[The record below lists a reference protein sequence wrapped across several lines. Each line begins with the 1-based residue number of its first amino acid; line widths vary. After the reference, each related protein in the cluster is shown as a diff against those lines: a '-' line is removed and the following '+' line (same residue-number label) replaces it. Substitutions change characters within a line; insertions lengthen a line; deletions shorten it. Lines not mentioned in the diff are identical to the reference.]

1 MTVLISASNTSGLTF
16 TSDNSGNL
24 AFQTQNGANTITVP
38 NTTGTILTT
47 GNAGKCAAWVSFN
60 GFTGTI
66 YSSYNISSITRSGAG
81 LYSATFTNA
90 MNSNTYAVVASCAV
104 NGAYPLFAQINSTT
118 PWSNVAPSTT
128 TFYINTAIYNASGQ
142 ADTPYYSAVV
152 FST

>member
-1 MTVLISASNTSGLTF
+1 MATIINASNSSGLTM
-16 TSDNSGNL
+16 TSDLSGNL
-24 AFQTQNGANTITVP
+24 VLQTQGGQVVVP
-38 NTTGTILTT
+38 STSGTMLTT

-66 YSSYNISSITRSGAG
+66 YSSYNISSVTRSGAG
-81 LYSATFTNA
+81 VYYATFTNA
-90 MNSNTYAVVASCAV
+90 LTSNTYAVVASCAV
-104 NGAYPLFAQINSTT
+104 NGSYPLFAQINSST
-118 PWSNVAPSTT
+118 PWSNVAPTTT